1 MKQPIHEGWSLTGV
15 LSGYSPLIPGYGNW
29 THHAYTDTIPATV
42 PGGVHYDLFRAGIIE
57 NPYVDMNSL
66 ACEWTENRWW
76 LYKTQVTLEKKQAK
90 KKYLVFEGLDY
101 LCEIFI
107 NGKSFGE
114 HENMFTEMRID
125 IGHIED
131 ESFELIVL
139 FKGVPR
145 ENGQQGRTSD
155 TFTQKS
161 RFGYK
166 WDFATRL
173 VNIGIWQ
180 DVYVEYVTDARITEK
195 HLKTDVADGTG
206 IISAT
211 ISFEEIAPVPVTFTL
226 LSPEGCKIHEST
238 IPMESRISKEIRVE
252 NPALWYPN
260 GYGEQP
266 LYTLEIRFGEEC
278 ERHSL
283 GIRSLRYT
291 QNPGAPADSLTYT
304 AVINGKRIYL
314 KGNNKV
320 PLDHLYGNVSDE
332 AYEWCVRALKNENVN
347 LVRVWGGGIIETE
360 RFYNLCD
367 RYGILVWQDFI
378 QSSSVVDDV
387 PSKRPEF
394 LEKIGDAATAAVKR
408 CRNHTSLLL
417 WTGGNELREFGIP
430 VTYEDKNIHLLK
442 SIVDT
447 YDHEHIFLPSTPN
460 GPVYVIDFDREDN
473 HDVHA
478 PWEYNVHTHYEK
490 FNRLKLLFHS
500 EFGTDGMTA
509 SAPLFLTE
517 SKHNSEKFN
526 GNRHH
531 GEYWWHGD
539 YAGYARD
546 VKLFG
551 EFESSAEYTPYSQWI
566 QAESLRYIIETERR
580 LAPYASGSM
589 VWQINEPWP
598 NTTCTNL
605 MDYFGTPKMAY
616 YWCKKAFSDMRISLR
631 CPGVIIPK
639 EGLSATVCKRG
650 DAEGNASCKAE
661 IFSTE
666 GKLLYKKEFSSSDLP
681 ITVEIPYVG
690 ENKMLFVRLCEGEE
704 CKDYFFTT
712 NADQPYAPARVFKK
726 ATLDCKFDV
735 QGEEN
740 DILHMKATV
749 RNTAGVPAFF
759 VAPADQTL
767 GHAILASDAF
777 FTLLPGEEKEISLT
791 VRKRRGLFFDAPT
804 EAINLCFKALNV
816 NID

>member
-15 LSGYSPLIPGYGNW
+15 LCGYSPTITNEENFS
-29 THHAYTDTIPATV
+29 HHAYTDTITATV
-42 PGGVHYDLFRAGIIE
+42 PGGIHYDLFRAGIIE

-66 ACEWTENRWW
+66 SCEWTENRWW
-76 LYKTQVTLEKKQAK
+76 LYKTQVILEKKQAK

-107 NGKSFGE
+107 NGKSYGE

-125 IGHIED
+125 ISHIED
-131 ESFELIVL
+131 KSFELLVL

-155 TFTQKS
+155 SFTQKS

-166 WDFATRL
+166 WDFATRM

-180 DVYVEYVTDARITEK
+180 DVYIEYVTNARITEK
-195 HLKTDVADGTG
+195 HLRTDVVEGVG
-206 IISAT
+206 IIST
-211 ISFEEIAPVPVTFTL
+211 DVSLETVEKTPVTFTL
-226 LSPEGCKIHEST
+226 FSPEGEPLHT
-238 IPMESRISKEIRVE
+238 HTLPMESRLSYEIRVDA
-252 NPALWYPN
+252 PALWYPN
-260 GYGEQP
+260 GSGDQP

-278 ERHSL
+278 ERFSL
-283 GIRSLRYT
+283 GIRSLRYM
-291 QNPGAPADSLTYT
+291 QNPGAPADSLSYT
-304 AVINGKRIYL
+304 AVINGKRIFL

-360 RFYNLCD
+360 RFYDLCD

-378 QSSSVVDDV
+378 QSSSVLDDI

-408 CRNHTSLLL
+408 CRNHTSLFL
-417 WTGGNELREFGIP
+417 WTGGNELREFDLP

-442 SIVDT
+442 SIVNA
-447 YDHEHIFLPSTPN
+447 YDPEHAFFPSTPS
-460 GPVYVIDFDREDN
+460 GPVYVIDFNREDN

-500 EFGTDGMTA
+500 EFGSDGMTA

-531 GEYWWHGD
+531 GEYW

-616 YWCKKAFSDMRISLR
+616 YWCKKAFSDMSTSLR
-631 CPGVIIPK
+631 YPGVIVPE
-639 EGLSATVCKRG
+639 EGLSATICKRG
-650 DAEGNASCKAE
+650 DAEGDAPCKAE

-666 GKLLYKKEFSSSDLP
+666 GELLYEKSFSSADLP
-681 ITVEIPYVG
+681 LDLQIPYVG
-690 ENKMLFVRLCEGEE
+690 ENKMLFVRLSEGGE

-712 NADQPYAPARVFKK
+712 NAAQPYAPARTFKK
-726 ATLDCKFDV
+726 ATLNFKFDV
-735 QGEEN
+735 LDEEN
-740 DILHMKATV
+740 EILHMKASV
-749 RNTAGVPAFF
+749 CNTSAFPAFF
-759 VAPADQTL
+759 VAPADKTL

-777 FTLLPGEEKEISLT
+777 FTLLPGEEKTISLT
-791 VRKRRGLFFDAPT
+791 IRKRLGLFFDAPT
-804 EAINLCFKALNV
+804 EAKKLCFKALNV
-816 NID
+816 NIY